1 MSDPVTLV
9 RWRRADTDP
18 PEEHFDAGEA
28 MSVLRV
34 RSDGIVVLA
43 YYVEDDGWYPIYNGT
58 ERLDDL
64 TDDWAHSPQPP
75 GDDAPTMGDLRLAL
89 AWGEG
94 AYKRHIER
102 RPRHFNPHIE
112 AELQDEEPAK
122 LKAFARLRA
131 ALDAFKDAEGDQT

>member
-1 MSDPVTLV
+1 MASDPVTLV

-18 PEEHFDAGEA
+18 PEVHFDASEA

-64 TDDWAHSPQPP
+64 TDDWAHPPQPP
-75 GDDAPTMGDLRLAL
+75 GDDALTVGNLRRI
-89 AWGEG
+89 EG
-94 AYKRHIER
+94 ILVNLRAD
-102 RPRHFNPHIE
+102 PRNEHLWPEYDAI
-112 AELQDEEPAK
+112 AV
-122 LKAFARLRA
+122 RLRA
-131 ALDAFKDAEGDQT
+131 ALDAIG

>member
-1 MSDPVTLV
+1 MSDSLRVTLV
-9 RWRRADTDP
+9 VWRDASTDRP
-18 PEEHFDAGEA
+18 KDQN
-28 MSVLRV
+28 
-34 RSDGIVVLA
+34 LA
-43 YYVEDDGWYPIYNGT
+43 YV
-58 ERLDDL
+58 
-64 TDDWAHSPQPP
+64 TDRGIGVIHPDKGVWIDMAYLLPFDPQPTVWCDPKPP
-75 GDDAPTMGDLRLAL
+75 GKGAATMGDLRLAL

-131 ALDAFKDAEGDQT
+131 ALDAASEETEEA